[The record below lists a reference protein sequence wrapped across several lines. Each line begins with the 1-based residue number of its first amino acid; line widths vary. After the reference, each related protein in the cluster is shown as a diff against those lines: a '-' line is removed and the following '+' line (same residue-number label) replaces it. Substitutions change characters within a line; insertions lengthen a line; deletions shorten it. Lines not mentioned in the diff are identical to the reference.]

1 MQAFEHSL
9 RAFCKTFALRVK
21 LTQNFKARFFFC
33 LPTLNNGELFVHACD
48 KLLMLSQLLA
58 ESLNSGSTMI
68 EFVLQVL
75 GRCAYSGDLVP
86 ESGAGGLYVRNC
98 GI

>member
-9 RAFCKTFALRVK
+9 RPLRKTFALVVK
-21 LTQNFKARFFFC
+21 LTQNFKPRFFFC
-33 LPTLNNGELFVHACD
+33 LPALNCGELFLHACD
-48 KLLMLSQLLA
+48 KLLVLSQLLA
-58 ESLNSGSTMI
+58 ASLNSGSTMI

-75 GRCAYSGDLVP
+75 GRRTYSGDLVL